1 MLAEGFVAA
10 VLAGM
15 EDTLDELIDRA
26 PCEAVRTEL
35 VELGDHIHS
44 VGARLDPEPVADG
57 NRRGSPSGPTVQC
70 PPGVNA

>member
-1 MLAEGFVAA
+1 MLSEGFVAA

-44 VGARLDPEPVADG
+44 VGARLDPEPVADSS
-57 NRRGSPSGPTVQC
+57 RRGSLSRPTVQYS
-70 PPGVNA
+70 PSLNA